1 MLTMNLNDLDEDP
14 EALLIK
20 LQTLRKAGL
29 RVSLQVK
36 GNRDQASQLFANWAA
51 WQGLKAAA
59 HRRLLWSL
67 VPAGISALAF
77 IWMGILLWV

>member
-1 MLTMNLNDLDEDP
+1 MLTINLRDLDEDP
-14 EALLIK
+14 EALLVK

-29 RVSLQVK
+29 RVSLQIK

-67 VPAGISALAF
+67 VPASAGALAA
-77 IWMGILLWV
+77 IWLAILLWV